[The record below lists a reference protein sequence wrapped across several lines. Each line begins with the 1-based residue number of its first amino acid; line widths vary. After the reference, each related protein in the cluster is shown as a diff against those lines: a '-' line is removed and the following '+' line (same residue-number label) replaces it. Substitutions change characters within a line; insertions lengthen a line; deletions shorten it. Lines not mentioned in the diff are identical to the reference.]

1 MGTIIK
7 SIAFENFYNYYGSFE
22 DNTYEFTEG
31 INIINADNNLGKSKF
46 YNGFLWILKDEV
58 YDSDEK
64 RLCSVKDSY
73 IKMLSKK
80 ARRESNPV
88 EMGVRVVYENEGIL
102 YTITKTVMFDGD
114 TAKPYCEVIKTVSNG
129 DLPIPDLDDQKEAIR
144 RMIPADME
152 RYALLQGESM
162 ERLVDLSTLTGL
174 ADTVRTLADI
184 NNLITMCDKAKIM
197 VKNAKKDKEI
207 EEAKHSS
214 ADSALGKLQ
223 QQRKEYEDWIEQ
235 AIEKIGIAKQEIA
248 EANKVKESIEAEFLN
263 SKKRIQLR
271 AEYEKEDGELTKMR
285 KRKEEMELSITSR
298 IFDENRPWLLWAL
311 EDEITIFDGLR
322 VDFIGQQREKQITE
336 NPDILLPEGS
346 PDVPSLRRMLRRE
359 FCEVCGREAKKE
371 TDAYKHIEMVLNRP
385 RKSVLQSDGTLGQ
398 FYGDLQMQV
407 GNYRQTI
414 PVIEEEYQK
423 FMAEIDALGEA
434 IIAQE
439 AIVQQKLDE
448 LALVDKEDATVE
460 SDQKILSRYTQ
471 AKETVRKKTDE
482 IDIYSSRIDR
492 WKAGL
497 EKTISDIAK
506 KQDNSDVMSA
516 DNFYQEMQNLEAL
529 FLATKERIYNKLVER
544 LQDES
549 NKMYRDLTARNHTLG
564 GVLHFQKRED
574 GTLKVVVINDDG
586 EELTGNGT
594 GFQRMKQLAIV
605 MSIISSKIGH
615 HQFDYPFVSDAPF
628 SEFSINFIENFFNKA
643 PSVFRQCIIMIKDLC
658 DPNAPQLINNFG
670 LELSEKM
677 KKGEIK
683 GTFYVNYTAEKTD
696 NSRMVTLKKR
706 YA

>member
-64 RLCSVKDSY
+64 RIFSVKDSY
-73 IKMLSKK
+73 IKMLSNK

-88 EMGVRVVYENEGIL
+88 EMGVCIVFESDGVL
-102 YTITKTVMFDGD
+102 YTITKKVLFDEENIR
-114 TAKPYCEVIKTVSNG
+114 PSFEVIKTDSNG
-129 DLPIPDLDDQKEAIR
+129 DLPISDLEEQKEAIR
-144 RMIPADME
+144 KMIPTDME

-174 ADTVRTLADI
+174 ADTVKTLADI
-184 NNLITMCDKAKIM
+184 NNLNTMCDKVKLM
-197 VKNAKKDKEI
+197 VKNAKKDKEA
-207 EEAKHSS
+207 EEARNNS
-214 ADSALGKLQ
+214 ADQALRKLQ
-223 QQRKEYEDWIEQ
+223 QDRADYEEWIDQ
-235 AIEKIGIAKQEIA
+235 AKEKIGIAKLEIA
-248 EANKVKESIEAEFLN
+248 AATKTKESIEAEFLN

-271 AEYEKEDGELTKMR
+271 AEYEREDNELNKMR
-285 KRKEEMELSITSR
+285 KKKEEMELSITSR

-311 EDEITIFDGLR
+311 EEEITTFDELR
-322 VDFIGQQREKQITE
+322 VDFIGKQREKQISN

-346 PDVPSLRRMLRRE
+346 PDVPSLRRMLLRE
-359 FCEVCGREAKKE
+359 YCEVCGREAHKGTPE
-371 TDAYKHIEMVLNRP
+371 YQHIEMVLNRP
-385 RKSVLQSDGTLGQ
+385 RKSVLQSEGSLGQ

-414 PVIEEEYQK
+414 PCVNDEYEK

-439 AIVQQKLDE
+439 AVVEQKLDE
-448 LALVDKEDATVE
+448 LALVDKEDATIE
-460 SDQKILSRYTQ
+460 SDQKILSSYTQ
-471 AKETVRKKTDE
+471 AKETIRKRTEE
-482 IDIYSSRIDR
+482 IDMYSSRIDR
-492 WKAGL
+492 WQAGL

-506 KQDNSDVMSA
+506 KQDNTEVMSA
-516 DNFYQEMQNLEAL
+516 DNFYKEMQNLERL
-529 FLATKERIYNKLVER
+529 FVATKERIYDKIVAR
-544 LQDES
+544 LQEES
-549 NKMYRDLTARNHTLG
+549 NTMYRDLTARNHTLG

-643 PSVFRQCIIMIKDLC
+643 PLVFRQCIIMIKDLC

-696 NSRMVTLKKR
+696 NSQMVTLKKR

>member
-73 IKMLSKK
+73 IKMLSNK

-88 EMGVRVVYENEGIL
+88 EMGVRVVYENGGIL

-114 TAKPYCEVIKTVSNG
+114 TAKPYCEVIKTDSNG

-174 ADTVRTLADI
+174 AETVRTLADI
-184 NNLITMCDKAKIM
+184 NNLIIMCDKAKIM

-207 EEAKHSS
+207 EEAKHNS

-359 FCEVCGREAKKE
+359 FCEVCGREAKKD

-414 PVIEEEYQK
+414 PVIEEEYEK
-423 FMAEIDALGEA
+423 FMAEIDELGEL
-434 IIAQE
+434 IERQE

-448 LALVDKEDATVE
+448 LALVDKEDASE
-460 SDQKILSRYTQ
+460 DSDRKVLSTYTQ
-471 AKETVRKKTDE
+471 AKETIRKKTEE

-549 NKMYRDLTARNHTLG
+549 NKMYRDLTARNHTMG
-564 GVLHFQKRED
+564 GVLQFQKRED
-574 GTLKVVVINDDG
+574 GTLKVVVINDAG

-605 MSIISSKIGH
+605 MSIISSKIGN
-615 HQFDYPFVSDAPF
+615 HQFDYPFISDAPF

-643 PSVFRQCIIMIKDLC
+643 PSVFRQSIIMIKDLC
-658 DPNAPQLINNFG
+658 DPNNTLLINNFG
-670 LELSEKM
+670 KSISDKM
-677 KKGEIK
+677 KNGEIK
-683 GTFYVNYTAEKTD
+683 GTFYVNYTKDKTD
-696 NSRMVTLKKR
+696 NSQIVTLKKR

>member
-73 IKMLSKK
+73 IKMLSNK

-88 EMGVRVVYENEGIL
+88 EMGVRIIYENGGIL

-114 TAKPYCEVIKTVSNG
+114 TAKPYCEVIKTDSNG
-129 DLPIPDLDDQKEAIR
+129 DLPIPDLDEQKEAIR

-174 ADTVRTLADI
+174 AETVRTLADI
-184 NNLITMCDKAKIM
+184 NNLITMCDKAKTM
-197 VKNAKKDKEI
+197 VKNAKKDKEN
-207 EEAKHSS
+207 EEDKHNSE
-214 ADSALGKLQ
+214 DSALGKLQ
-223 QQRKEYEDWIEQ
+223 IQRKEYEDWIEQ
-235 AIEKIGIAKQEIA
+235 AIEKIDIAKQEIA
-248 EANKVKESIEAEFLN
+248 AANKVKESIETEFLN

-271 AEYEKEDGELTKMR
+271 AEYEREDGELTRMR
-285 KRKEEMELSITSR
+285 KKKEEMELSITSR

-311 EDEITIFDGLR
+311 EDEITIFDELR
-322 VDFIGQQREKQITE
+322 VDFIGKQREKQITN

-346 PDVPSLRRMLRRE
+346 PDVPSLRRMLLRQV
-359 FCEVCGREAKKE
+359 CEVCGREAKKG
-371 TDAYKHIEMVLNRP
+371 TDEYKHIEMVLNRP

-414 PVIEEEYQK
+414 PVIEEEYEQ
-423 FMAEIDALGEA
+423 FMTEIDALGEL
-434 IIAQE
+434 IERQE

-448 LALVDKEDATVE
+448 LALVDKEDATE
-460 SDQKILSRYTQ
+460 DSDKKVLSTYTQ
-471 AKETVRKKTDE
+471 AKETIRKKTEE

-497 EKTISDIAK
+497 EKTINDIAK

-529 FLATKERIYNKLVER
+529 FLATKDRIYNKLVER
-544 LQDES
+544 LQEEA
-549 NKMYRDLTARNHTLG
+549 NKMYRDLTARNHTMG
-564 GVLHFQKRED
+564 GVLQFQKRED
-574 GTLKVVVINDDG
+574 GTLKVVVINDAG

-594 GFQRMKQLAIV
+594 CFQRMKQLAIV
-605 MSIISSKIGH
+605 MSIISSKIGN
-615 HQFDYPFVSDAPF
+615 HQFDYPFISDAPF

-643 PSVFRQCIIMIKDLC
+643 PSVFRQSIIMIKDLC
-658 DPNAPQLINNFG
+658 DPNNPLLINNFG
-670 LELSEKM
+670 KSISDKM
-677 KKGEIK
+677 NNGEIK
-683 GTFYVNYTAEKTD
+683 GTFYVNYTKDKTD
-696 NSRMVTLKKR
+696 NSQIVTLKKR

>member
-73 IKMLSKK
+73 IKMLSNK

-88 EMGVRVVYENEGIL
+88 EMGVRVVYENGGIL

-114 TAKPYCEVIKTVSNG
+114 TAKPYCEVIKTDSNG
-129 DLPIPDLDDQKEAIR
+129 DLPIPALEDQKEAIR

-174 ADTVRTLADI
+174 AETVRTLADI
-184 NNLITMCDKAKIM
+184 NNLIIMCDKAKIM

-207 EEAKHSS
+207 EEAKHNS

-359 FCEVCGREAKKE
+359 FCEV
-371 TDAYKHIEMVLNRP
+371 
-385 RKSVLQSDGTLGQ
+385 
-398 FYGDLQMQV
+398 
-407 GNYRQTI
+407 
-414 PVIEEEYQK
+414 
-423 FMAEIDALGEA
+423 
-434 IIAQE
+434 
-439 AIVQQKLDE
+439 
-448 LALVDKEDATVE
+448 
-460 SDQKILSRYTQ
+460 
-471 AKETVRKKTDE
+471 
-482 IDIYSSRIDR
+482 
-492 WKAGL
+492 
-497 EKTISDIAK
+497 
-506 KQDNSDVMSA
+506 
-516 DNFYQEMQNLEAL
+516 
-529 FLATKERIYNKLVER
+529 
-544 LQDES
+544 
-549 NKMYRDLTARNHTLG
+549 
-564 GVLHFQKRED
+564 
-574 GTLKVVVINDDG
+574 
-586 EELTGNGT
+586 
-594 GFQRMKQLAIV
+594 
-605 MSIISSKIGH
+605 
-615 HQFDYPFVSDAPF
+615 
-628 SEFSINFIENFFNKA
+628 
-643 PSVFRQCIIMIKDLC
+643 
-658 DPNAPQLINNFG
+658 
-670 LELSEKM
+670 
-677 KKGEIK
+677 
-683 GTFYVNYTAEKTD
+683 
-696 NSRMVTLKKR
+696 
-706 YA
+706 

>member
-64 RLCSVKDSY
+64 RLCGVKDSY
-73 IKMLSKK
+73 IKMLSNK

-88 EMGVRVVYENEGIL
+88 EMGVRVVYENGGIL

-114 TAKPYCEVIKTVSNG
+114 TAKSYCEVIKTDSNG

-162 ERLVDLSTLTGL
+162 ERLVDLSTSTGL
-174 ADTVRTLADI
+174 AETVRTLADI
-184 NNLITMCDKAKIM
+184 NNLIIMCDKAKIM

-207 EEAKHSS
+207 EEAKHNS

-359 FCEVCGREAKKE
+359 FCEVCGREAKKD

-385 RKSVLQSDGTLGQ
+385 RKSVLQSDGALGQ

-414 PVIEEEYQK
+414 PVIEEEYEK
-423 FMAEIDALGEA
+423 FMAEIDELGEL
-434 IIAQE
+434 IERQE

-448 LALVDKEDATVE
+448 LALVDKEDASE
-460 SDQKILSRYTQ
+460 DSDRKVLSTYTQ
-471 AKETVRKKTDE
+471 AKETIRKKTEE

-516 DNFYQEMQNLEAL
+516 DNFYQEMQSLEAL

-549 NKMYRDLTARNHTLG
+549 NKMYRDLTARNHTMG
-564 GVLHFQKRED
+564 GVLQFQKRED
-574 GTLKVVVINDDG
+574 GTLKVVVINDAG

-605 MSIISSKIGH
+605 MSIISSKIGN
-615 HQFDYPFVSDAPF
+615 HQFDYPFISDAPF

-643 PSVFRQCIIMIKDLC
+643 PSVFRQSIIMIKDLC
-658 DPNAPQLINNFG
+658 DPNNPLLINNFG
-670 LELSEKM
+670 KSISDKM
-677 KKGEIK
+677 KNGEIK
-683 GTFYVNYTAEKTD
+683 GTFYVNYTKDKTD
-696 NSRMVTLKKR
+696 NSQIVTLKKR

>member
-73 IKMLSKK
+73 IKMLSNK

-88 EMGVRVVYENEGIL
+88 EMGVRVVYENGGIL

-114 TAKPYCEVIKTVSNG
+114 TAKPYCEVIKTDSNG

-174 ADTVRTLADI
+174 AETVRTLADI
-184 NNLITMCDKAKIM
+184 NNLIIMCDKAKIM

-207 EEAKHSS
+207 EEAKHNS

-248 EANKVKESIEAEFLN
+248 EANKVKESIEEEFLN

-359 FCEVCGREAKKE
+359 FCEVCGREAKKD

-414 PVIEEEYQK
+414 PVIEEEYEK
-423 FMAEIDALGEA
+423 FMAEIDELGEL
-434 IIAQE
+434 IERQE

-448 LALVDKEDATVE
+448 LALVDKEDASE
-460 SDQKILSRYTQ
+460 DSDRKVLSTYTQ
-471 AKETVRKKTDE
+471 AKETIRKKTEE

-549 NKMYRDLTARNHTLG
+549 NKMYRDLTARNHTMG
-564 GVLHFQKRED
+564 GVLQFQKRED
-574 GTLKVVVINDDG
+574 GTLKVVVINDAG

-605 MSIISSKIGH
+605 MSIISSKIGN
-615 HQFDYPFVSDAPF
+615 HQFDYPFISDAPF

-643 PSVFRQCIIMIKDLC
+643 PSVFRQSIIMIKDLC
-658 DPNAPQLINNFG
+658 DPNNPLLINNFG
-670 LELSEKM
+670 KSISDKM
-677 KKGEIK
+677 KNGEIK
-683 GTFYVNYTAEKTD
+683 GTFYVNYTKDKTD
-696 NSRMVTLKKR
+696 NSQIVTLKKR

>member
-73 IKMLSKK
+73 IKMLSNK

-88 EMGVRVVYENEGIL
+88 EMGVRVVYENGGIL

-114 TAKPYCEVIKTVSNG
+114 TAKPYCEVNKTDSNG

-174 ADTVRTLADI
+174 AETVRTLADI
-184 NNLITMCDKAKIM
+184 NNLIIMCDKAKIM

-207 EEAKHSS
+207 EEAKHNS

-359 FCEVCGREAKKE
+359 FCEVCGREAKKD

-414 PVIEEEYQK
+414 PVIEEEYEK
-423 FMAEIDALGEA
+423 FMAEIDELGEL
-434 IIAQE
+434 IERQE

-448 LALVDKEDATVE
+448 LALVDKEDASE
-460 SDQKILSRYTQ
+460 DSDRKVLSTYTQ
-471 AKETVRKKTDE
+471 AKETIRKKTEE

-529 FLATKERIYNKLVER
+529 FLATKERIYSKLVER

-549 NKMYRDLTARNHTLG
+549 NKMYRDLTARNHTMG
-564 GVLHFQKRED
+564 GVLQFQKRED
-574 GTLKVVVINDDG
+574 GTLKVVVINDAG

-605 MSIISSKIGH
+605 MSIISSKIGN
-615 HQFDYPFVSDAPF
+615 HQFDYPFISDAPF

-643 PSVFRQCIIMIKDLC
+643 PSVFRQSIIMIKDLC
-658 DPNAPQLINNFG
+658 DPNNPLLINNFG
-670 LELSEKM
+670 KSISDKM
-677 KKGEIK
+677 KNGEIK
-683 GTFYVNYTAEKTD
+683 GTFYVNYTKDKTD
-696 NSRMVTLKKR
+696 NSQIVTLKKR

>member
-73 IKMLSKK
+73 IKMLSNK

-88 EMGVRVVYENEGIL
+88 EMGVRVIYENGGLL

-114 TAKPYCEVIKTVSNG
+114 TAKPYCEVIKTDSNG

-174 ADTVRTLADI
+174 AETVRTLADI

-248 EANKVKESIEAEFLN
+248 EANKVKESIETEFLN

-285 KRKEEMELSITSR
+285 KKKEEMELSITSR

-311 EDEITIFDGLR
+311 EEEITIFDGLR

-359 FCEVCGREAKKE
+359 FCEVCGREAKKG
-371 TDAYKHIEMVLNRP
+371 TDPYKHIEMVLNRP

-414 PVIEEEYQK
+414 PVIEEEYEK
-423 FMAEIDALGEA
+423 FMAEIDELGEL
-434 IIAQE
+434 IERQE
-439 AIVQQKLDE
+439 TIVQQKLDE
-448 LALVDKEDATVE
+448 LALVDKEDASE
-460 SDQKILSRYTQ
+460 DSDRKVLSTYTQ
-471 AKETVRKKTDE
+471 AKETIRKKTEE

-549 NKMYRDLTARNHTLG
+549 NKMYRDLTARNHTMG
-564 GVLHFQKRED
+564 GVLQFQKRED
-574 GTLKVVVINDDG
+574 GTLKVVVINDAG

-605 MSIISSKIGH
+605 MSIISSKIGN
-615 HQFDYPFVSDAPF
+615 HQFDYPFISDAPF

-643 PSVFRQCIIMIKDLC
+643 PSVFRQSIIMIKD
-658 DPNAPQLINNFG
+658 
-670 LELSEKM
+670 
-677 KKGEIK
+677 
-683 GTFYVNYTAEKTD
+683 
-696 NSRMVTLKKR
+696 
-706 YA
+706 

>member
-64 RLCSVKDSY
+64 RLCGVKDSY
-73 IKMLSKK
+73 IKMLSNK

-88 EMGVRVVYENEGIL
+88 EMGVRVVYENGGIL

-114 TAKPYCEVIKTVSNG
+114 TAKSYCEVIKTDSNG

-174 ADTVRTLADI
+174 AETVRTLADI
-184 NNLITMCDKAKIM
+184 NNLIIMCDKAKIM

-207 EEAKHSS
+207 EEAKHNS

-359 FCEVCGREAKKE
+359 FCEVCGREAKKD

-385 RKSVLQSDGTLGQ
+385 RKSVLQSDGALGQ

-414 PVIEEEYQK
+414 PVIEEEYET
-423 FMAEIDALGEA
+423 FMAEIDELGE
-434 IIAQE
+434 IIERQE

-448 LALVDKEDATVE
+448 LALVDKEDASE
-460 SDQKILSRYTQ
+460 DSDRKVLSTYTQ
-471 AKETVRKKTDE
+471 AKETIRKKTEE

-516 DNFYQEMQNLEAL
+516 DNFYQEMQSLEAL

-549 NKMYRDLTARNHTLG
+549 NKMYRDLTARNHTMG
-564 GVLHFQKRED
+564 GVLQFQKRED
-574 GTLKVVVINDDG
+574 GTLKVVVINDAG

-605 MSIISSKIGH
+605 MSIISSKIGN
-615 HQFDYPFVSDAPF
+615 HQFDYPFISDAPF

-643 PSVFRQCIIMIKDLC
+643 PSVFRQSIIMIKDLC
-658 DPNAPQLINNFG
+658 DPNNPLLINNFG
-670 LELSEKM
+670 KSISDKM
-677 KKGEIK
+677 KNGEIK
-683 GTFYVNYTAEKTD
+683 GTFYVNYTKDKTD
-696 NSRMVTLKKR
+696 NSQIVTLKKR

>member
-73 IKMLSKK
+73 IKMLSNK

-88 EMGVRVVYENEGIL
+88 EMGVRVVYENGGIL

-114 TAKPYCEVIKTVSNG
+114 TAKPYCEVIKTDSNG

-174 ADTVRTLADI
+174 AETVRTLADI
-184 NNLITMCDKAKIM
+184 NNLIIMCDKAKIM

-207 EEAKHSS
+207 EETKHNS

-359 FCEVCGREAKKE
+359 FCEVCGREAKKD

-414 PVIEEEYQK
+414 PVIEEEYEK
-423 FMAEIDALGEA
+423 FMAEIDELGEL
-434 IIAQE
+434 IERQE

-448 LALVDKEDATVE
+448 LALVDKEDASE
-460 SDQKILSRYTQ
+460 DSDRKVLSTYTQ
-471 AKETVRKKTDE
+471 AKETIRKKTEE

-549 NKMYRDLTARNHTLG
+549 NKMYRDLTARNHTMG
-564 GVLHFQKRED
+564 GVLQFQKRED
-574 GTLKVVVINDDG
+574 GTLKVVVINDAG

-605 MSIISSKIGH
+605 MSIISSKIGN
-615 HQFDYPFVSDAPF
+615 HQFDYPFISDAPF

-643 PSVFRQCIIMIKDLC
+643 PSVFRQSIIMIKDLC
-658 DPNAPQLINNFG
+658 DPNNPLLINNFG
-670 LELSEKM
+670 KSISDKM
-677 KKGEIK
+677 KNGEIK
-683 GTFYVNYTAEKTD
+683 GTFYVNYTKDKTD
-696 NSRMVTLKKR
+696 NSQIVTLKKR

>member
-73 IKMLSKK
+73 IKMLSNK

-88 EMGVRVVYENEGIL
+88 EMGVRVVYENGGIL

-114 TAKPYCEVIKTVSNG
+114 TAKPYCEVIKTDSNG

-174 ADTVRTLADI
+174 AETVRTLADI
-184 NNLITMCDKAKIM
+184 NNLIIMCDKAKIM

-207 EEAKHSS
+207 EEAKHNS

-322 VDFIGQQREKQITE
+322 VDFIGQQWEKQITE

-359 FCEVCGREAKKE
+359 FCEVCGREAKKD

-385 RKSVLQSDGTLGQ
+385 RKSVLQSDGALGQ

-414 PVIEEEYQK
+414 PVIEEEYEK
-423 FMAEIDALGEA
+423 FMAEIDELGEL
-434 IIAQE
+434 IERQE

-448 LALVDKEDATVE
+448 LALVDKEDASE
-460 SDQKILSRYTQ
+460 DSDRKVLSTYTQ
-471 AKETVRKKTDE
+471 AKETIRKKTEE

-529 FLATKERIYNKLVER
+529 FLATKERIYSKLVER

-549 NKMYRDLTARNHTLG
+549 NKMYRDLTARNHTMG
-564 GVLHFQKRED
+564 GVLQFQKRED
-574 GTLKVVVINDDG
+574 GTLKVVVINDAG

-605 MSIISSKIGH
+605 MSIISSKIGN
-615 HQFDYPFVSDAPF
+615 HQFDYPFISDAPF

-643 PSVFRQCIIMIKDLC
+643 PSVFRQSIIMIKDLC
-658 DPNAPQLINNFG
+658 DPNNPLLINNFG
-670 LELSEKM
+670 KSISDKM
-677 KKGEIK
+677 KNGEIK
-683 GTFYVNYTAEKTD
+683 GTFYVNYTKDKTD
-696 NSRMVTLKKR
+696 NSQIVTLKKR

>member
-64 RLCSVKDSY
+64 RLCGVKDSY
-73 IKMLSKK
+73 IKMLSNK

-88 EMGVRVVYENEGIL
+88 EMGVRVVYENGGIL

-114 TAKPYCEVIKTVSNG
+114 TAKPYCEVIKTDSNG
-129 DLPIPDLDDQKEAIR
+129 DLPIPALEDQKEAIR

-174 ADTVRTLADI
+174 AETVRTLADI
-184 NNLITMCDKAKIM
+184 NNLIIMCDKAKIM

-207 EEAKHSS
+207 EEAKHNS

-359 FCEVCGREAKKE
+359 FCEVCGREAKKD

-385 RKSVLQSDGTLGQ
+385 RKSVLQSDGALGQ

-414 PVIEEEYQK
+414 PVIEEEYET
-423 FMAEIDALGEA
+423 FMAEIDELGE
-434 IIAQE
+434 IIERQE

-448 LALVDKEDATVE
+448 LALVDKEDASE
-460 SDQKILSRYTQ
+460 DSDRKVLSTYTQ
-471 AKETVRKKTDE
+471 AKETIRKKTEE

-516 DNFYQEMQNLEAL
+516 DNFYQEMQSLEAL

-549 NKMYRDLTARNHTLG
+549 NKMYRDLTARNHTMG
-564 GVLHFQKRED
+564 GVLQFQKRED
-574 GTLKVVVINDDG
+574 GTLKVVVINDAG

-605 MSIISSKIGH
+605 MSIISSKIGN
-615 HQFDYPFVSDAPF
+615 HQFDYPFISDAPF

-643 PSVFRQCIIMIKDLC
+643 PSVFRQSIIMIKDLC
-658 DPNAPQLINNFG
+658 DPNNPLLINNFG
-670 LELSEKM
+670 KSISDKM
-677 KKGEIK
+677 KNGEIK
-683 GTFYVNYTAEKTD
+683 GTFYVNYTKDKTD
-696 NSRMVTLKKR
+696 NSQIVTLKKR

>member
-64 RLCSVKDSY
+64 RLCGVKDSY
-73 IKMLSKK
+73 IKMLSNK

-88 EMGVRVVYENEGIL
+88 EMGVRVVYENGGIL

-114 TAKPYCEVIKTVSNG
+114 TAKSYCEVIKTDSNG

-174 ADTVRTLADI
+174 AETVRTLADI
-184 NNLITMCDKAKIM
+184 NNLIIMCDKAKIM

-207 EEAKHSS
+207 EEAKHNS

-359 FCEVCGREAKKE
+359 FCEVCGREAKKD

-414 PVIEEEYQK
+414 PVIEEEYEK
-423 FMAEIDALGEA
+423 FMAEIDELGEL
-434 IIAQE
+434 IERQE

-448 LALVDKEDATVE
+448 LALVDKEDASE
-460 SDQKILSRYTQ
+460 DSDRKVLSTYTQ
-471 AKETVRKKTDE
+471 AKETIRKKTEE

-529 FLATKERIYNKLVER
+529 FLATKERIYSKLVER

-549 NKMYRDLTARNHTLG
+549 NKMYRDLTARNHTMG
-564 GVLHFQKRED
+564 GVLQFQKRED
-574 GTLKVVVINDDG
+574 GTLKVVVINDAG

-605 MSIISSKIGH
+605 MSIISSKIGN
-615 HQFDYPFVSDAPF
+615 HQFDYPFISDAPF

-643 PSVFRQCIIMIKDLC
+643 PSVFRQSIIMIKDLC
-658 DPNAPQLINNFG
+658 DPNNPLLINNFG
-670 LELSEKM
+670 KSISDKM
-677 KKGEIK
+677 KNGEIK
-683 GTFYVNYTAEKTD
+683 GTFYVNYTKDKTD
-696 NSRMVTLKKR
+696 NSQIVTLKKR

>member
-64 RLCSVKDSY
+64 RLCGVKDSY
-73 IKMLSKK
+73 IKMLSNK

-88 EMGVRVVYENEGIL
+88 EMGVRVVYENGGIL

-114 TAKPYCEVIKTVSNG
+114 TAKSYCEVIKTDSNG

-162 ERLVDLSTLTGL
+162 ERLVDLSTSTGL
-174 ADTVRTLADI
+174 AETVRTLADI
-184 NNLITMCDKAKIM
+184 NNLIIMCDKAKIM

-207 EEAKHSS
+207 EEAKHNS

-359 FCEVCGREAKKE
+359 FCEVCGREAKKD

-385 RKSVLQSDGTLGQ
+385 RKSVLQSDGALGQ

-414 PVIEEEYQK
+414 PVIEEEYEK
-423 FMAEIDALGEA
+423 FMAEIDELGEL
-434 IIAQE
+434 IERQE

-448 LALVDKEDATVE
+448 LALVDKEDASE
-460 SDQKILSRYTQ
+460 DSDRKVLSTYTQ
-471 AKETVRKKTDE
+471 AKETIRKKTEE

-516 DNFYQEMQNLEAL
+516 DNFYQEMQSLEAL

-549 NKMYRDLTARNHTLG
+549 NKMYRDLTARNHTMG
-564 GVLHFQKRED
+564 GVLQFQKRED
-574 GTLKVVVINDDG
+574 GTLKVVVINDAG

-605 MSIISSKIGH
+605 MSIISSKIGN
-615 HQFDYPFVSDAPF
+615 HQFDYPFISDAPF

-643 PSVFRQCIIMIKDLC
+643 PLVFRQSIIMIKDLC
-658 DPNAPQLINNFG
+658 DPNNPLLINNFG
-670 LELSEKM
+670 KSISDKM
-677 KKGEIK
+677 KNGEIK
-683 GTFYVNYTAEKTD
+683 GTFYVNYTKDKTD
-696 NSRMVTLKKR
+696 NSQIVTLKKR

>member
-22 DNTYEFTEG
+22 ENTYEFTEG

-73 IKMLSKK
+73 IKMLSNK

-88 EMGVRVVYENEGIL
+88 EMGVRVIYKNGGIL

-114 TAKPYCEVIKTVSNG
+114 TVKPFCEVIKTDANG

-174 ADTVRTLADI
+174 AETVRTLADI
-184 NNLITMCDKAKIM
+184 NNLIMMCDKAKIM

-235 AIEKIGIAKQEIA
+235 ATEKIDIAKQEIA

-271 AEYEKEDGELTKMR
+271 AEYEKEERELTEMR

-311 EDEITIFDGLR
+311 EDEITVFDGLR

-359 FCEVCGREAKKE
+359 FCEVCGREAKKD

-398 FYGDLQMQV
+398 FYGDLQMQI

-414 PVIEEEYQK
+414 PVIKEEYEK
-423 FMAEIDALGEA
+423 FMAEIDELGEL
-434 IIAQE
+434 IERKE

-448 LALVDKEDATVE
+448 LALVDKEDA
-460 SDQKILSRYTQ
+460 SDDSDRRVLSTYTQ
-471 AKETVRKKTDE
+471 AKETIRKKTEE
-482 IDIYSSRIDR
+482 IEIYSSRIDR

-497 EKTISDIAK
+497 YKTISDIAK

-529 FLATKERIYNKLVER
+529 FLAAKERIYNKLVER
-544 LQDES
+544 LQDEA
-549 NKMYRDLTARNHTLG
+549 NKMYRDLTARNHTMG
-564 GVLHFQKRED
+564 GVLQFQKRED
-574 GTLKVVVINDDG
+574 GTLKVVVINEAG

-605 MSIISSKIGH
+605 MSIISSKIGN
-615 HQFDYPFVSDAPF
+615 HQFDYPFISDAPF

-643 PSVFRQCIIMIKDLC
+643 PLVFRQSIIMIKDLC
-658 DPNAPQLINNFG
+658 DPNNPLLINTFG
-670 LELSEKM
+670 KTISDKM
-677 KKGEIK
+677 KNGEIK
-683 GTFYVNYTAEKTD
+683 GTFYVNYTKDKTD
-696 NSRMVTLKKR
+696 NSQIVTFKKR
-706 YA
+706 FA

>member
-64 RLCSVKDSY
+64 RLCGVKDSY
-73 IKMLSKK
+73 IKMLSNK

-88 EMGVRVVYENEGIL
+88 EMGVRVVYENGGIL

-114 TAKPYCEVIKTVSNG
+114 TAKSYCEVIKTDSNG
-129 DLPIPDLDDQKEAIR
+129 DLPIPALEDQKEAIR

-174 ADTVRTLADI
+174 AETVRTLADI
-184 NNLITMCDKAKIM
+184 NNLIIMCDKAKIM

-207 EEAKHSS
+207 EEAKHNS

-359 FCEVCGREAKKE
+359 FCEVCGREAKKD

-414 PVIEEEYQK
+414 PVIEEEYEK
-423 FMAEIDALGEA
+423 FMAEIDELGEL
-434 IIAQE
+434 IERQE

-448 LALVDKEDATVE
+448 LALVDKEDASE
-460 SDQKILSRYTQ
+460 DSDRKVLSTYTQ
-471 AKETVRKKTDE
+471 AKETIRKKTEE

-529 FLATKERIYNKLVER
+529 FLATKERIYSKLVER

-549 NKMYRDLTARNHTLG
+549 NKMYRDLTARNHTMG
-564 GVLHFQKRED
+564 GVLQFQKRED
-574 GTLKVVVINDDG
+574 GTLKVVVINDAG

-605 MSIISSKIGH
+605 MSIISSKIGN
-615 HQFDYPFVSDAPF
+615 HQFDYPFISDAPF

-643 PSVFRQCIIMIKDLC
+643 PSVFRQSIIMIKDLC
-658 DPNAPQLINNFG
+658 DPNNPLLINNFG
-670 LELSEKM
+670 KSISDKM
-677 KKGEIK
+677 KNGEIK
-683 GTFYVNYTAEKTD
+683 GTFYVNYTKDKTD
-696 NSRMVTLKKR
+696 NSQIVTLKKR

>member
-73 IKMLSKK
+73 IKMLSNK

-88 EMGVRVVYENEGIL
+88 EMGVRVIYENGGLL

-114 TAKPYCEVIKTVSNG
+114 TAKPYCEVIKTDSNG

-174 ADTVRTLADI
+174 AETVRTLADI

-248 EANKVKESIEAEFLN
+248 EANKVKESIETEFLN

-285 KRKEEMELSITSR
+285 KKKEEMELSITSR

-311 EDEITIFDGLR
+311 EEEITIFDGLR

-359 FCEVCGREAKKE
+359 FCEVCGREAKKG
-371 TDAYKHIEMVLNRP
+371 TDPYKHIEMVLNRP

-414 PVIEEEYQK
+414 PVIEEEYEK
-423 FMAEIDALGEA
+423 FMAEIDELGEL
-434 IIAQE
+434 IERQE
-439 AIVQQKLDE
+439 TIVQQKLDE
-448 LALVDKEDATVE
+448 LALVDKEDASE
-460 SDQKILSRYTQ
+460 DSDRKVLSTYTQ
-471 AKETVRKKTDE
+471 AKETIRKKTEE

-492 WKAGL
+492 WKAGF
-497 EKTISDIAK
+497 EKTTSDIAK

-549 NKMYRDLTARNHTLG
+549 NKMYRDLTARNHTMG
-564 GVLHFQKRED
+564 GVLQFQKRED
-574 GTLKVVVINDDG
+574 GTLKVVVINDAG

-605 MSIISSKIGH
+605 MSIISSKIGN
-615 HQFDYPFVSDAPF
+615 HQFDYPFISDAPF

-643 PSVFRQCIIMIKDLC
+643 PSVFRQSIIMIKDLC
-658 DPNAPQLINNFG
+658 DPNNPLLINNFG
-670 LELSEKM
+670 KAISEKM
-677 KKGEIK
+677 KNGEIK
-683 GTFYVNYTAEKTD
+683 GTFYVNYTKDKTD
-696 NSRMVTLKKR
+696 NSQIVTLKKR

>member
-73 IKMLSKK
+73 IKMLSNK

-88 EMGVRVVYENEGIL
+88 EMGVRVVYENGGIL

-114 TAKPYCEVIKTVSNG
+114 TAKPYCEVIKTDSNG
-129 DLPIPDLDDQKEAIR
+129 DLPIPALEDQKEAIR

-174 ADTVRTLADI
+174 AETVRTLADI
-184 NNLITMCDKAKIM
+184 NNLIIMCDKAKIM

-207 EEAKHSS
+207 EEAKHNS

-359 FCEVCGREAKKE
+359 FCEVCGREAKKD

-414 PVIEEEYQK
+414 PVIEEEYEK
-423 FMAEIDALGEA
+423 FMAEIDELGEL
-434 IIAQE
+434 IERQE

-448 LALVDKEDATVE
+448 LALVDKEDASE
-460 SDQKILSRYTQ
+460 DSDRKVLSTYTQ
-471 AKETVRKKTDE
+471 AKETIRKKTEE

-529 FLATKERIYNKLVER
+529 FLATKERIYSKLVER

-549 NKMYRDLTARNHTLG
+549 NKMYRDLTARNHTMG
-564 GVLHFQKRED
+564 GVLQFQKRED
-574 GTLKVVVINDDG
+574 GTLKVVVINDAG

-605 MSIISSKIGH
+605 MSIISSKIGN
-615 HQFDYPFVSDAPF
+615 HQFDHPFISDAPF

-643 PSVFRQCIIMIKDLC
+643 PSVFRQSIIMIKDLC
-658 DPNAPQLINNFG
+658 DPNNPLLINNFG
-670 LELSEKM
+670 KSISDKM
-677 KKGEIK
+677 KNGEIK
-683 GTFYVNYTAEKTD
+683 GTFYVNYTKDKTD
-696 NSRMVTLKKR
+696 NSQIVTLKKR

>member
-64 RLCSVKDSY
+64 RLCGVKDSY
-73 IKMLSKK
+73 IKMLSNK

-88 EMGVRVVYENEGIL
+88 EMGVRVVYENGGIL

-114 TAKPYCEVIKTVSNG
+114 TAKSYCEVIKTDSNG

-174 ADTVRTLADI
+174 AETVRTLADI
-184 NNLITMCDKAKIM
+184 NNLIIMCDKAKIM

-207 EEAKHSS
+207 EEAKHNS

-359 FCEVCGREAKKE
+359 FCEVCGREAKKD

-385 RKSVLQSDGTLGQ
+385 RKSVLQSDGALGQ

-414 PVIEEEYQK
+414 PVIEEEYET
-423 FMAEIDALGEA
+423 FMAEIDELGE
-434 IIAQE
+434 IIERQE

-448 LALVDKEDATVE
+448 LALVDKEDASE
-460 SDQKILSRYTQ
+460 DSDRKVLSTYTQ
-471 AKETVRKKTDE
+471 AKETIRKKTEE

-549 NKMYRDLTARNHTLG
+549 NKMYRDLTARNHTMG
-564 GVLHFQKRED
+564 GVLQFQKRED
-574 GTLKVVVINDDG
+574 GTLKVVVINDAG

-605 MSIISSKIGH
+605 MSIISSKIGN
-615 HQFDYPFVSDAPF
+615 HQFDYPFISDAPF

-643 PSVFRQCIIMIKDLC
+643 PSVFRQSIIMIKDLC
-658 DPNAPQLINNFG
+658 DPNNPLLINNFG
-670 LELSEKM
+670 KSISDKM
-677 KKGEIK
+677 KNGEIK
-683 GTFYVNYTAEKTD
+683 GTFYVNYTKDKTD
-696 NSRMVTLKKR
+696 NSQIVTLKKR

>member
-73 IKMLSKK
+73 IKMLSNK

-88 EMGVRVVYENEGIL
+88 EMGVRVVYENGGIL

-114 TAKPYCEVIKTVSNG
+114 TAKPYCEVIKTDSNG

-174 ADTVRTLADI
+174 AETVRTLADI
-184 NNLITMCDKAKIM
+184 NNLIIMCDKAKIM

-207 EEAKHSS
+207 EEAKHNS

-359 FCEVCGREAKKE
+359 FCEVCGREAKKD

-414 PVIEEEYQK
+414 PVIEEEYEK
-423 FMAEIDALGEA
+423 FMAEIDELGEL
-434 IIAQE
+434 IERQE

-448 LALVDKEDATVE
+448 LALVDKEDASE
-460 SDQKILSRYTQ
+460 DSDR
-471 AKETVRKKTDE
+471 
-482 IDIYSSRIDR
+482 SSRIDR

-516 DNFYQEMQNLEAL
+516 DNFYQEMQSLEAL

-549 NKMYRDLTARNHTLG
+549 NKMYRDLTARNHTMG
-564 GVLHFQKRED
+564 GVLQFQKRED
-574 GTLKVVVINDDG
+574 GTLKVVVINDAG

-605 MSIISSKIGH
+605 MSIISSKIGN
-615 HQFDYPFVSDAPF
+615 HQFDYPFISDAPF

-643 PSVFRQCIIMIKDLC
+643 PSVFRQSIIMIKDLC
-658 DPNAPQLINNFG
+658 DPNNPLLINNFG
-670 LELSEKM
+670 KSISDKM
-677 KKGEIK
+677 KNGEIK
-683 GTFYVNYTAEKTD
+683 GTFYVNYTKDKTD
-696 NSRMVTLKKR
+696 NSQIVTLKKR

>member
-73 IKMLSKK
+73 IKMLSNK

-88 EMGVRVVYENEGIL
+88 EMGVRVVYENGGIL

-114 TAKPYCEVIKTVSNG
+114 TAKPYCEVIKTDSNG
-129 DLPIPDLDDQKEAIR
+129 DLPIPALEDQKEAIR

-174 ADTVRTLADI
+174 AETVRTLADI
-184 NNLITMCDKAKIM
+184 NNLIIMCDKAKIM

-207 EEAKHSS
+207 EEAKHNS

-322 VDFIGQQREKQITE
+322 VDFIGQQWEKQITE

-359 FCEVCGREAKKE
+359 FCEVCGREAKKD

-385 RKSVLQSDGTLGQ
+385 RKSVLQSDGALGQ

-414 PVIEEEYQK
+414 PVIEEEYEK
-423 FMAEIDALGEA
+423 FMAEIDELGEL
-434 IIAQE
+434 IERQE

-448 LALVDKEDATVE
+448 LALVDKEDASE
-460 SDQKILSRYTQ
+460 DSDRKVLSTYTQ
-471 AKETVRKKTDE
+471 AKETIRKKTEE

-529 FLATKERIYNKLVER
+529 FLATKERIYSKLVER

-549 NKMYRDLTARNHTLG
+549 NKMYRDLTARNHTMG
-564 GVLHFQKRED
+564 GVLQFQKRED
-574 GTLKVVVINDDG
+574 GTLKVVVINDAG

-605 MSIISSKIGH
+605 MSIISSKIGN
-615 HQFDYPFVSDAPF
+615 HQFDYPFISDAPF

-643 PSVFRQCIIMIKDLC
+643 PSVFRQSIIMIKDLC
-658 DPNAPQLINNFG
+658 DPNNPLLINNFG
-670 LELSEKM
+670 KSISDKM
-677 KKGEIK
+677 KNGEIK
-683 GTFYVNYTAEKTD
+683 GTFYVNYTKDKTD
-696 NSRMVTLKKR
+696 NSQIVTLKKR

>member
-73 IKMLSKK
+73 IKMLSNK

-88 EMGVRVVYENEGIL
+88 EMGVRIIYENGGLL

-114 TAKPYCEVIKTVSNG
+114 TAKPYCEVIKTDSNG

-174 ADTVRTLADI
+174 AETVRTLADI

-248 EANKVKESIEAEFLN
+248 EANKVKESIETEFLN

-285 KRKEEMELSITSR
+285 KKKEEMELSITSR

-311 EDEITIFDGLR
+311 EEEITIFDGLR

-359 FCEVCGREAKKE
+359 FCEVCGREAKKG
-371 TDAYKHIEMVLNRP
+371 TDPYKHIEMVLNRP

-414 PVIEEEYQK
+414 PVIEEEYEK
-423 FMAEIDALGEA
+423 FMAEIDELGEL
-434 IIAQE
+434 IERQE
-439 AIVQQKLDE
+439 TIVQQKLDE
-448 LALVDKEDATVE
+448 LALVDKEDASE
-460 SDQKILSRYTQ
+460 DSDRKVLSTYTQ
-471 AKETVRKKTDE
+471 AKEIIRKKTDE

-492 WKAGL
+492 WRAGL

-549 NKMYRDLTARNHTLG
+549 NKMYRDLTARNHTMG
-564 GVLHFQKRED
+564 GVLQFQKRED
-574 GTLKVVVINDDG
+574 GTLKVVVINDAG

-605 MSIISSKIGH
+605 MSIISSKIGN
-615 HQFDYPFVSDAPF
+615 HQFDYPFISDAPF

-643 PSVFRQCIIMIKDLC
+643 PSVFRQSIIMIKDLC
-658 DPNAPQLINNFG
+658 DPNNPLLINNFG
-670 LELSEKM
+670 KSISDKM
-677 KKGEIK
+677 KNGEIK
-683 GTFYVNYTAEKTD
+683 GTFYVNYTKDKTD
-696 NSRMVTLKKR
+696 NSQIVTLKKR

>member
-64 RLCSVKDSY
+64 RLCGVKDSY
-73 IKMLSKK
+73 IKMLSNK

-88 EMGVRVVYENEGIL
+88 EMGVRVVYENGGIL

-114 TAKPYCEVIKTVSNG
+114 TAKSYCEVIKTDSNG

-174 ADTVRTLADI
+174 AETVRTLADI
-184 NNLITMCDKAKIM
+184 NNLIIMCDKAKIM

-207 EEAKHSS
+207 EEAKHNS

-359 FCEVCGREAKKE
+359 FCEVCGREAKKD

-385 RKSVLQSDGTLGQ
+385 RKSVLQSDGALGQ

-414 PVIEEEYQK
+414 PVIEEEYET
-423 FMAEIDALGEA
+423 FMAEIDELGE
-434 IIAQE
+434 IIERQE

-448 LALVDKEDATVE
+448 LALVDKEDASE
-460 SDQKILSRYTQ
+460 DSDRKVLSTYTQ
-471 AKETVRKKTDE
+471 AKETIRKKTEE

-529 FLATKERIYNKLVER
+529 FLATKERIYSKLVER

-549 NKMYRDLTARNHTLG
+549 NKMYRDLTARNHTMG
-564 GVLHFQKRED
+564 GVLQFQKRED
-574 GTLKVVVINDDG
+574 GTLKVVVINDAG

-605 MSIISSKIGH
+605 MSIISSKIGN
-615 HQFDYPFVSDAPF
+615 HQFDYPFISDAPF

-643 PSVFRQCIIMIKDLC
+643 PSVFRQSIIMIKDLC
-658 DPNAPQLINNFG
+658 DPNNPLLINNFG
-670 LELSEKM
+670 KSISDKM
-677 KKGEIK
+677 KNGEIK
-683 GTFYVNYTAEKTD
+683 GTFYVNYTKDKTD
-696 NSRMVTLKKR
+696 NSQIVTLKKR

>member
-73 IKMLSKK
+73 IKMLSNK

-88 EMGVRVVYENEGIL
+88 EMGVRVVYENGGIL

-114 TAKPYCEVIKTVSNG
+114 TAKPYCEVIKTDSNG

-174 ADTVRTLADI
+174 AETVRTLADI
-184 NNLITMCDKAKIM
+184 NNLIIMCDKAKIM

-207 EEAKHSS
+207 EEAKHNS

-223 QQRKEYEDWIEQ
+223 KQRKEYEDWIEQ
-235 AIEKIGIAKQEIA
+235 AIEKIGIANQEIA
-248 EANKVKESIEAEFLN
+248 EANKVKESIEEEFLN

-271 AEYEKEDGELTKMR
+271 AEYEKEDGKLTKMR

-359 FCEVCGREAKKE
+359 FCEVCGREAKKD

-414 PVIEEEYQK
+414 PVIEEEYEK
-423 FMAEIDALGEA
+423 FMAEIDELGEL
-434 IIAQE
+434 IERQE

-448 LALVDKEDATVE
+448 LALVDKEDASE
-460 SDQKILSRYTQ
+460 DSDRKVLSTYTQ
-471 AKETVRKKTDE
+471 AKETIHKKTEE

-549 NKMYRDLTARNHTLG
+549 NKMYRDLTARNHTMG
-564 GVLHFQKRED
+564 GVLQFQKRED
-574 GTLKVVVINDDG
+574 GTLKVVVINDAG

-605 MSIISSKIGH
+605 MSIISSKIGN
-615 HQFDYPFVSDAPF
+615 HQFDYPFISDAPF

-643 PSVFRQCIIMIKDLC
+643 PSVFRQSIIMIKDLC
-658 DPNAPQLINNFG
+658 DPNNPLLINNFG
-670 LELSEKM
+670 KSISDKM
-677 KKGEIK
+677 KNGEIK
-683 GTFYVNYTAEKTD
+683 GTFYVNYTKDKTD
-696 NSRMVTLKKR
+696 NSQIVTLKKR

>member
-64 RLCSVKDSY
+64 RLCGVKDSY
-73 IKMLSKK
+73 IKMLSNK

-88 EMGVRVVYENEGIL
+88 EMGVRVVYENGGIL

-114 TAKPYCEVIKTVSNG
+114 TAKSYCEVIKTDSNG

-174 ADTVRTLADI
+174 AETVRTLADI
-184 NNLITMCDKAKIM
+184 NNLIIMCDKAKIM

-207 EEAKHSS
+207 EEAKHNS

-359 FCEVCGREAKKE
+359 FCEVCGREAKKD

-414 PVIEEEYQK
+414 PVIEEEYEK
-423 FMAEIDALGEA
+423 FMAEIDELGEL
-434 IIAQE
+434 IERQE

-448 LALVDKEDATVE
+448 LALVDKEDASE
-460 SDQKILSRYTQ
+460 DSDRKVLSTYTQ
-471 AKETVRKKTDE
+471 AKETIRKKTEE

-516 DNFYQEMQNLEAL
+516 DNFYQEMQSLEAL
-529 FLATKERIYNKLVER
+529 FLATKERIYSKLVER

-549 NKMYRDLTARNHTLG
+549 NKMYRDLTARNHTMG
-564 GVLHFQKRED
+564 GVLQFQKRED
-574 GTLKVVVINDDG
+574 GTLKVVVINDAG

-605 MSIISSKIGH
+605 MSIISSKIGN
-615 HQFDYPFVSDAPF
+615 HQFDYPFISDAPF

-643 PSVFRQCIIMIKDLC
+643 PSVFRQSIIMIKDLC
-658 DPNAPQLINNFG
+658 DPNNPLLINNFG
-670 LELSEKM
+670 KSISDKM
-677 KKGEIK
+677 KNGEIK
-683 GTFYVNYTAEKTD
+683 GTFYVNYTKDKTD
-696 NSRMVTLKKR
+696 NSQIVTLKKR

>member
-73 IKMLSKK
+73 IKMLSNK

-88 EMGVRVVYENEGIL
+88 EMGVRVVYENGGIL

-114 TAKPYCEVIKTVSNG
+114 TAKPYCEVIKTDSNG

-174 ADTVRTLADI
+174 AETVRTLADI
-184 NNLITMCDKAKIM
+184 NNLIIMCDKAKIM

-207 EEAKHSS
+207 EEAKHNS

-359 FCEVCGREAKKE
+359 FCEVCGREAKKD

-414 PVIEEEYQK
+414 PVIEEEYEK
-423 FMAEIDALGEA
+423 FMAGIDELGEL
-434 IIAQE
+434 IERQE

-448 LALVDKEDATVE
+448 LALVDKEDASE
-460 SDQKILSRYTQ
+460 DSDKKVLSTYTQ
-471 AKETVRKKTDE
+471 AKETIRKKTEE

-549 NKMYRDLTARNHTLG
+549 NKMYRDLTARNHTMG
-564 GVLHFQKRED
+564 GVLQFQKRED
-574 GTLKVVVINDDG
+574 GTLKVVVINDAG

-605 MSIISSKIGH
+605 MSIISSKIGN
-615 HQFDYPFVSDAPF
+615 HQFDYPFISDAPF

-658 DPNAPQLINNFG
+658 DPNNPLLINNFG
-670 LELSEKM
+670 KSISDKM
-677 KKGEIK
+677 KNGEIK
-683 GTFYVNYTAEKTD
+683 GTFYVNYTKDKTD
-696 NSRMVTLKKR
+696 NSQIVTLKKR

>member
-64 RLCSVKDSY
+64 RLCNVKDSY
-73 IKMLSKK
+73 IKMLSNK

-88 EMGVRVVYENEGIL
+88 EMGVRIIYENGGLL

-114 TAKPYCEVIKTVSNG
+114 TAKPYCEVIKTDSNG

-174 ADTVRTLADI
+174 AETVRTLADI

-248 EANKVKESIEAEFLN
+248 EANKVKESIETEFLN

-285 KRKEEMELSITSR
+285 KKKEEMELSITSR

-311 EDEITIFDGLR
+311 EEEITIFDGLR

-359 FCEVCGREAKKE
+359 FCEVCGREAKKG
-371 TDAYKHIEMVLNRP
+371 TDPYKHIEMVLNRP

-414 PVIEEEYQK
+414 PVIEEEYEK
-423 FMAEIDALGEA
+423 FMAEIDELGEL
-434 IIAQE
+434 IERQE
-439 AIVQQKLDE
+439 TIVQQKLDE
-448 LALVDKEDATVE
+448 LALVDKEDASE
-460 SDQKILSRYTQ
+460 DSDRKVLSTYTQ
-471 AKETVRKKTDE
+471 AKETIRKKTEE
-482 IDIYSSRIDR
+482 IDI
-492 WKAGL
+492 
-497 EKTISDIAK
+497 
-506 KQDNSDVMSA
+506 
-516 DNFYQEMQNLEAL
+516 
-529 FLATKERIYNKLVER
+529 
-544 LQDES
+544 
-549 NKMYRDLTARNHTLG
+549 
-564 GVLHFQKRED
+564 
-574 GTLKVVVINDDG
+574 
-586 EELTGNGT
+586 
-594 GFQRMKQLAIV
+594 
-605 MSIISSKIGH
+605 
-615 HQFDYPFVSDAPF
+615 
-628 SEFSINFIENFFNKA
+628 
-643 PSVFRQCIIMIKDLC
+643 
-658 DPNAPQLINNFG
+658 
-670 LELSEKM
+670 
-677 KKGEIK
+677 
-683 GTFYVNYTAEKTD
+683 
-696 NSRMVTLKKR
+696 
-706 YA
+706 